1 MRKTLLLFFA
11 RSVFFAS
18 LVILQGCRKDLLTLS
33 ETATNQQA
41 AVYTGFPETFESGTK
56 TAYAAG
62 DVLLGTG
69 SWNFN
74 DALIGTL
81 STDRKTGSKSARI
94 QNTGT
99 LTMNFNLSNG
109 ASQVSISHGIFGTD
123 ASSTWELWSSTN
135 SGSTWTKVG
144 NTVSTS
150 STTLSTATFTTGITG
165 TVRFQLRKLGGGRL
179 NIDNISVSDN
189 VLVTYPDNDNYLTMG
204 NPSGAV
210 TNVSQAN
217 NYLLVKP
224 EYAMS
229 YNNSRGSCNWVSWR
243 VGSTD
248 LGSVPR
254 CDCFTLDAQLP
265 STFFR
270 ASSTS
275 YTGTGFDRGHQCP
288 SADRDASS
296 TANAAT
302 FLMSNMLPQA
312 PNLNQITWENLESY
326 CRSLVTAGNELY
338 VISGGYGQGGSGSN
352 GGTTTSISG
361 GSIVVPSRC
370 WKVVVVLPNGN
381 NDVSRVT
388 TGTRVIA
395 VDMPNVQTVNTLSWG
410 SYRTTVDAIE
420 LATGYNLLSNLPLT
434 VQNTLEAL
442 TDSGPTQ

>member
-18 LVILQGCRKDLLTLS
+18 LVILQGCRKDLLTVS

-243 VGSTD
+243 VGITD

-254 CDCFTLDAQLP
+254 CDCFTQDAQLP

-370 WKVVVVLPNGN
+370 WKVVVVLPIGN

-395 VDMPNVQTVNTLSWG
+395 VDMPNVQTVNNLSWG

>member
-18 LVILQGCRKDLLTLS
+18 LVILQGCRKDLLTVS

-254 CDCFTLDAQLP
+254 CDCFTQDAQLP

-434 VQNTLEAL
+434 VQNTLEAF

>member
-18 LVILQGCRKDLLTLS
+18 LVILQGCRKDLLTVS

-150 STTLSTATFTTGITG
+150 STSLSTATFTTGITG

-254 CDCFTLDAQLP
+254 CDCFTQDAQLP

-434 VQNTLEAL
+434 VQNTLEAF